1 MGGAQMLRREAV
13 VRGALRWGTLG
24 LTALVFTGIAV
35 ENADARGRHHRHH
48 ASGHESYTPPISS
61 IVVDANSGAVLQ
73 STNPDAV
80 RHPASLTKMMT
91 LYLLFERLQS
101 GKLLLSSELPVS
113 AHAAAQAPSK
123 LGLDSGDRISVE
135 DAIKAVVTKSA
146 NDVAVVIGE
155 ALGGDEQSFAR
166 MMTVKAHALGMVNTT
181 YRNASGLPND
191 EQVTTARDQ
200 SIIGR
205 ALRDRFPQYFHYFAT
220 RSFAYD
226 GRVVRGHNHLLENLN
241 GTDGIKTG
249 YINESGFNI
258 VTSVHRG
265 AKYVVAVVFGG
276 RSARARDARVA
287 SLVEE
292 TMSKASPKRT
302 AALVVEGWQ
311 SVKPQVQPQQEAE
324 PQRTDSIGRVVEEP
338 RERYAITDMI
348 GSTAPIKPIP
358 VKTIAVHA
366 SSVQKAQLSPTAPS
380 SNRLSAASS
389 APVRDVHVAK
399 ADMPPPAVEVQ
410 QLPPAPPPQKPVA
423 QLAPQPAPLKAAQPA
438 PQQVASAVPMP
449 LSESNTESKPRS
461 GWMIQVGAFDDEKEA
476 KHRLS
481 AAQEKAHEL
490 GSADP
495 FTEKVSKGAKALY
508 RTRFAGLAKDAAE
521 SACKHLKRSDI
532 PCMMLRN

>member
-1 MGGAQMLRREAV
+1 MLRREAF
-13 VRGALRWGTLG
+13 VRRGLRWGAFG
-24 LTALVFTGIAV
+24 LTTLALASVAIDGA
-35 ENADARGRHHRHH
+35 EARGRRHHRHH
-48 ASGHESYTPPISS
+48 AAKHENYSPPTSS
-61 IVVDANSGAVLQ
+61 IVVDTNSGAVLE
-73 STNPDAV
+73 SSNPDAV

-101 GKLLLSSELPVS
+101 GKLSLSSELSVS
-113 AHAAAQAPSK
+113 SHAAAQAPSK
-123 LGLDSGDRISVE
+123 LGLEEGDKISVE

-166 MMTVKAHALGMVNTT
+166 MMTAKAHALGMTHTT

-226 GRVVRGHNHLLENLN
+226 GRVVRGHNHLLENLA

-249 YINESGFNI
+249 YITESGFNI

-265 AKYVVAVVFGG
+265 ARYVVAVVFGG
-276 RSARARDARVA
+276 RTARARDARVA
-287 SLVEE
+287 SLVEQ
-292 TMSKASPKRT
+292 TIDKASAKRT

-311 SVKPQVQPQQEAE
+311 AAQSQQQQEPQ
-324 PQRTDSIGRVVEEP
+324 PQRTDSPARQIEEP
-338 RERYAITDMI
+338 RENRAISDMI

-366 SSVQKAQLSPTAPS
+366 SSMQKKTTLSAAAPT
-380 SNRLSAASS
+380 SNRLTSAPS
-389 APVRDVHVAK
+389 APVRDVQVAK
-399 ADMPPPAVEVQ
+399 ADTPAVEARR
-410 QLPPAPPPQKPVA
+410 LPSPPAPQKPVA
-423 QLAPQPAPLKAAQPA
+423 IATAAPPSPQKPVATAAPPV
-438 PQQVASAVPMP
+438 PQKVASALPMAI
-449 LSESNTESKPRS
+449 SESKPATEAKPRS

-481 AAQEKAHEL
+481 AAQEKAREL

-495 FTEKVSKGAKALY
+495 FTERVSKGTKSLY
-508 RTRFAGLAKDAAE
+508 RARFAGLDKEVAE
-521 SACKHLKRSDI
+521 TACKHLKRSDI

>member
-1 MGGAQMLRREAV
+1 MLRREAV
-13 VRGALRWGTLG
+13 VRCGLRWGALG
-24 LTALVFTGIAV
+24 LTALALTGIAV
-35 ENADARGRHHRHH
+35 DNADARGRRHRHH
-48 ASGHESYTPPISS
+48 AAKHESYSPPTSS

-73 STNPDAV
+73 SSNPDAI

-101 GKLLLSSELPVS
+101 GKLSLSSELPVS

-123 LGLDSGDRISVE
+123 LGLDDGDKISVE

-166 MMTVKAHALGMVNTT
+166 MMTAKAHALGMMNTT

-226 GRVVRGHNHLLENLN
+226 GRVVRGHNHLLEHLN

-311 SVKPQVQPQQEAE
+311 SAKPQVAPQREAE
-324 PQRTDSIGRVVEEP
+324 PQRTDSIASVAEQP
-338 RERYAITDMI
+338 RERHADMI

-366 SSVQKAQLSPTAPS
+366 SSMQKTQLS
-380 SNRLSAASS
+380 SAAPNSHHLGAAPS

-399 ADMPPPAVEVQ
+399 ADIPAPAVEVQ
-410 QLPPAPPPQKPVA
+410 QLPPAPAPQKPVA
-423 QLAPQPAPLKAAQPA
+423 QVVPQPAPQRVAQPA
-438 PQQVASAVPMP
+438 PRQVASAVPMAI
-449 LSESNTESKPRS
+449 SESKPAAEAKPRS

-481 AAQEKAHEL
+481 AALEKVHEL

-495 FTEKVSKGAKALY
+495 FTEKVSKGVKALY
-508 RTRFAGLAKDAAE
+508 RARFAGLAKDAAE

>member
-1 MGGAQMLRREAV
+1 MLRRGAV
-13 VRGALRWGTLG
+13 VRYGLRWGAVG
-24 LTALVFTGIAV
+24 LTALALTSVAFD
-35 ENADARGRHHRHH
+35 NADARGRRHRHH
-48 ASGHESYTPPISS
+48 AARHESFSPPTSS
-61 IVVDANSGAVLQ
+61 IVVDANNGAVLQ
-73 STNPDAV
+73 SSNPDAI

-101 GKLLLSSELPVS
+101 GKLSLSSELPVS

-123 LGLDSGDRISVE
+123 LGLDAGDKISVE

-146 NDVAVVIGE
+146 NDVAVVISE

-166 MMTVKAHALGMVNTT
+166 MMTTKARALGMVNTT

-226 GRVVRGHNHLLENLN
+226 GRIVRGHNHLLENLN

-276 RSARARDARVA
+276 HSARARDARVA

-292 TMSKASPKRT
+292 TINKASTKRT

-311 SVKPQVQPQQEAE
+311 SAKPQVQPQQEAE
-324 PQRTDSIGRVVEEP
+324 PQRTDSIARDVEEP
-338 RERYAITDMI
+338 RERHADVI

-366 SSVQKAQLSPTAPS
+366 SSMQKTQLSPATPN
-380 SNRLSAASS
+380 SNRLSAAPA
-389 APVRDVHVAK
+389 APVRDVQIAK
-399 ADMPPPAVEVQ
+399 ADAPPPAVEVQ
-410 QLPPAPPPQKPVA
+410 QLPTAAPQKPVA
-423 QLAPQPAPLKAAQPA
+423 QPSPAPQKVTPA
-438 PQQVASAVPMP
+438 PQQVASAIPMP
-449 LSESNTESKPRS
+449 LSESKSAAEAKPRI

-495 FTEKVSKGAKALY
+495 FTEKVSKGAKSLY
-508 RTRFAGLAKDAAE
+508 RARFAGLAKEAAE